1 MFCRFVFSF
10 SMGLFLLLLVPA
22 AQARKNPTK
31 SSLLM
36 YVGTYTGPNSKGIY
50 AYRFDATTGH
60 ATPLGLVAET
70 QNPSFLTIDSSNRF
84 LYAANE
90 ISDYNGQKSGAISAF
105 AIDRKSGK
113 LTLLN
118 QVSSHGAGPCYVS
131 LDRKGKYVLAANYD
145 GGNVAVFPVLRDGRL
160 GEISSEIKHAG
171 PTVDPLGAEPHQI
184 DLTPD
189 NRFAITSYLGLDKL
203 MVYSF
208 DAAKGTLSAKDL
220 RFVQLGLNARPRH
233 FAPDPAYKFLY
244 VLEEAASKVDGF
256 SYDKA
261 TGTMRQTA
269 TVSTLPSGFKGD
281 NTTAEIKVHPSGKF
295 LYASN
300 RGDDSIVVFALDG
313 ATGVPGFLEAVPTGG
328 KKPRNF
334 EIAPGGSHLIAAN
347 QNSSNIVIFK
357 IDQLSGHLTPTG
369 QVLEVVSPAC
379 VKFTNIK

>member
-10 SMGLFLLLLVPA
+10 SIGLFLLVLVAP
-22 AQARKNPTK
+22 AQARKNPSK
-31 SSLLM
+31 SSFLM

-50 AYRFDATTGH
+50 AYRFDTATGQ

-70 QNPSFLTIDSSNRF
+70 QNPSFLAIDPSNRF
-84 LYAANE
+84 LYAATE
-90 ISDYNGQKSGAISAF
+90 ISDYKGEKSGAISAF

-113 LTLLN
+113 LTFLN

-131 LDRKGKYVLAANYD
+131 LDRTGKYVLAANYD

-160 GEISSEIKHAG
+160 GEISSEIRHAG

-189 NRFAITSYLGLDKL
+189 NRFAISSYLGLDKL

-208 DAAKGTLSAKDL
+208 DAAKGTLSANDL
-220 RFVQLGLNARPRH
+220 RFVQLGVNARPRH
-233 FAPDPAYKFLY
+233 FAPDPAYKYIY

-261 TGTMRQTA
+261 TGTLRQMA
-269 TVSTLPSGFKGD
+269 TVSTLPSGFRGD
-281 NTTAEIKVHPSGKF
+281 NTTAEIRVHPGGKF

-300 RGDDSIVVFALDG
+300 RGDDSIAVFALDG

-334 EIAPGGSHLIAAN
+334 EIAPGGSYLIAAN
-347 QNSSNIVIFK
+347 QNSHNVVIFK
-357 IDQLSGHLTPTG
+357 IDQLSGHLTPTE
-369 QVLEVVSPAC
+369 QVLEVASPAC
-379 VKFTNIK
+379 VKFAKIK

>member
-10 SMGLFLLLLVPA
+10 SMAMFLLLLVPA
-22 AQARKNPTK
+22 ASARKSPSK
-31 SSLLM
+31 GSVLM

-50 AYRFDATTGH
+50 AYRFDTATGQ
-60 ATPLGLVAET
+60 ATPLGLAAET
-70 QNPSFLTIDSSNRF
+70 QNPSFLVIDPSNRF

-90 ISDYNGQKSGAISAF
+90 ISDYKGEKSGAISAF

-131 LDRKGKYVLAANYD
+131 LDRTGKHVLAANYD

-160 GEISSEIKHAG
+160 GEISSEIKHSG

-203 MVYSF
+203 MLYSF
-208 DAAKGTLSAKDL
+208 DAAKGTLSANDL

-233 FAPDPAYKFLY
+233 FAPDPAFKYIYL
-244 VLEEAASKVDGF
+244 LEEASSKVDGF

-261 TGTMRQTA
+261 TGDTAPDGDSFNFAFRFQGRQYDCGNQRASQREISLRFEPRGRQHRGFRPRRRHRRARISGSGSQPEERNRA
-269 TVSTLPSGFKGD
+269 TLK
-281 NTTAEIKVHPSGKF
+281 
-295 LYASN
+295 
-300 RGDDSIVVFALDG
+300 
-313 ATGVPGFLEAVPTGG
+313 
-328 KKPRNF
+328 
-334 EIAPGGSHLIAAN
+334 
-347 QNSSNIVIFK
+347 
-357 IDQLSGHLTPTG
+357 
-369 QVLEVVSPAC
+369 
-379 VKFTNIK
+379 